1 MKVAAVTNKEQA
13 HGSASTSEVISEWW
27 DDELHG
33 AHDWVEALAED
44 VELTRERARLYD
56 LIGSRLRGDAHPTHD
71 MLDGINARLDQIPA
85 AEHPGRGNVISL
97 DAARTRR
104 LRRVWQGAIAASLFA
119 AVTAVGLTLSTTG
132 HSPSDSTTPLQASAP
147 TENDRAVMA
156 SLHADEVP
164 AGASPVVEAPISPL
178 AAIDGEGMSSKV
190 SNRVTLPDWAR
201 GGSSNRSDPYVVTHY
216 RTASPEFGTVMP
228 EARAAA
234 FARE

>member
-1 MKVAAVTNKEQA
+1 MTNEEQA
-13 HGSASTSEVISEWW
+13 DGAASTSEVISEWW
-27 DDELHG
+27 DDELRDD
-33 AHDWVEALAED
+33 HDWVEALAED
-44 VELTRERARLYD
+44 VEFTRERARLYD
-56 LIGSRLRGDAHPTHD
+56 MVGSRLRGETHPTHD
-71 MLDGINARLDQIPA
+71 MLDAINARLDQIPA
-85 AEHPGRGNVISL
+85 AERPGRGNVLSL

-119 AVTAVGLTLSTTG
+119 AVTAIGLTLSTSER
-132 HSPSDSTTPLQASAP
+132 SPSGGTTPLQASAP

-164 AGASPVVEAPISPL
+164 AGASPVGDAPISPL

-190 SNRVTLPDWAR
+190 SNRVALPDWAR
-201 GGSSNRSDPYVVTHY
+201 GGSSSRTDPYVVTHY

-234 FARE
+234 FGRQ

>member
-1 MKVAAVTNKEQA
+1 MTNKEHA
-13 HGSASTSEVISEWW
+13 DGSASTSEVVSEWW
-27 DDELHG
+27 DDELRG
-33 AHDWVEALAED
+33 DHDWVEVLAED

-56 LIGSRLRGDAHPTHD
+56 LIGSQMRGEAHPTHD
-71 MLDGINARLDQIPA
+71 MLDTINARLDQIPV
-85 AEHPGRGNVISL
+85 AERPGRGNVISL

-104 LRRVWQGAIAASLFA
+104 MRRVWQGAVAASLFA
-119 AVTAVGLTLSTTG
+119 AVTAIGLTLSTTER
-132 HSPSDSTTPLQASAP
+132 SPSGDTPPLQASAP

-178 AAIDGEGMSSKV
+178 AAIDDEAMSSKV
-190 SNRVTLPDWAR
+190 SSRVTLPDWAR
-201 GGSSNRSDPYVVTHY
+201 GGSASRSDPYVVTHY

-234 FARE
+234 FGRE